1 MSFTVRIEETGQSF
15 EVDPGETV
23 LNAGLR
29 QSVAL
34 PHECTLGGCGTCRV
48 RVLQGKVKYDEFP
61 FGLTEAEAAEGYALV
76 CQARP
81 CSDLLI
87 SAPPPALAHSEPARY
102 VGEVLELRQVSQDV
116 SILQLE
122 LPLEVAASLVYQ
134 PGQHLNVHLGDGKT
148 RSFSM
153 ARASAAAGV
162 ELHIRQIPGGRFTQQ
177 QLSQLRPGDALEVE
191 LPLGGF
197 HYHARDERPILMLA
211 TGTGIAPL
219 RSILESLLDS
229 NDCPPISLYWGMR
242 EARELYLQDE
252 LESWRER
259 LYEFSY
265 VPVLS
270 RPGPEWNGRRG
281 YVQQAACED
290 LMDLS
295 DYSIYL
301 CGSPAMIAE
310 AKTAFLE
317 RRADPEH
324 IYVDGFSFQ

>member
-15 EVDPGETV
+15 EVGPGETV
-23 LNAGLR
+23 LNAGMR
-29 QSVAL
+29 QSVTL

-48 RVLQGKVKYDEFP
+48 RVLQGKVEYDEFP

-81 CSDLLI
+81 CSDLQI
-87 SAPPPALAHSEPARY
+87 SAPAPAPAHSEPGRHAA
-102 VGEVLELRQVSQDV
+102 EVLELRQVSQDV
-116 SILQLE
+116 CILELE
-122 LPLEVAASLVYQ
+122 LPLELAANLVYQ

-153 ARASAAAGV
+153 ARASAATGV

-177 QLSQLRPGDALEVE
+177 QLPQLRAGDTLEIE

-197 HYHARDERPILMLA
+197 HYHARDERPVLMLA

-229 NDCPPISLYWGMR
+229 DDCPPISLYWGMR
-242 EARELYLQDE
+242 EPAELYLHNE
-252 LESWRER
+252 LESWRDR
-259 LYEFSY
+259 LYEFNY

-290 LMDLS
+290 LADLS
-295 DYSIYL
+295 GYGIYL

-310 AKTAFLE
+310 AKAALL
-317 RRADPEH
+317 
-324 IYVDGFSFQ
+324 